1 LHVRHDLHALSPL
14 LKYGINHNWCSV
26 NPVELKIP
34 SDAEAVRIHVLTPA
48 EEMLYFGMIG

>member
-1 LHVRHDLHALSPL
+1 MHVRHDLHALSPL

-34 SDAEAVRIHVLTPA
+34 SDAEAVRVNVLTPA